1 MVLWSGL
8 SQESGAAIV
17 NLKSIGL
24 ENGKQRKPRGLTHK
38 YIITGG
44 PKLIGL
50 ITQSN
55 IYNTTRLIWA
65 THPISYHHSIS
76 ASPLI

>member
-17 NLKSIGL
+17 NLKSIGI

-44 PKLIGL
+44 PKLI
-50 ITQSN
+50 
-55 IYNTTRLIWA
+55 WA
-65 THPISYHHSIS
+65 NNPIQYI
-76 ASPLI
+76 

>member
-44 PKLIGL
+44 PKLV
-50 ITQSN
+50 
-55 IYNTTRLIWA
+55 WA
-65 THPISYHHSIS
+65 NNPIQYII
-76 ASPLI
+76 LQD